1 MKKRGVDLK
10 PCVNHPDRE
19 TSYVCMKHDIYM
31 CEECMECRDPE
42 IYCKFRSSCPIDFI
56 TRRKGNLDGDQKI
69 KEAPM
74 EIIEYRPIGIIHS
87 PHKTPQGSPIQPTA
101 AKGIEGKIEIFPEF
115 AEGLEDLAGFSHIFL
130 IYHFHLSK
138 KFSLKVKPF
147 LDDNQRGL
155 FATRAPAR
163 PNPIGISVVRL
174 VKIEK
179 GHLDILNVDVVDGTP
194 LLDIKPYVPAFD
206 VHTVDK
212 IGWIE
217 DKTGKIKEAVDD
229 GRFLRE

>member
-1 MKKRGVDLK
+1 
-10 PCVNHPDRE
+10 
-19 TSYVCMKHDIYM
+19 
-31 CEECMECRDPE
+31 
-42 IYCKFRSSCPIDFI
+42 
-56 TRRKGNLDGDQKI
+56 
-69 KEAPM
+69 M
-74 EIIEYRPIGIIHS
+74 EIIAYRPIGIIHS
-87 PHKTPQGSPIQPTA
+87 PHKKPQGSPIQPTA
-101 AKGIEGKIEIFPEF
+101 ARGIEGEIDIFPEF
-115 AEGLEDLAGFSHIFL
+115 AEGLEDLAGFSHIFI
-130 IYHFHLSK
+130 IYHCHLSK
-138 KFSLKVKPF
+138 AYSLKVKPF

-163 PNPIGISVVRL
+163 PNPIGISVVRI

-217 DKTGKIKEAVDD
+217 DKTGKIKETVDD
-229 GRFLRE
+229 GRFLRK